1 MINRIVEPMP
11 FLEEIFIRFLFM
23 GFPCVILGNHIK
35 LYNGRILDERMDCP
49 RLCVLL
55 IQSPRAPEAI
65 RRKKELSETGST
77 GHLRPN
83 RGLNLALA
91 SFSSQKFDSDVN
103 LLTNMCHEA
112 FTRQF
117 TPVALRCFHFLSK
130 REKKK
135 KKRQTAGPPRHA
147 QAKKTHDCLPSRPS
161 STIPP
166 QKLHK
171 CNKSILRRQSR
182 LGYPPLQAGTGTRSK

>member
-1 MINRIVEPMP
+1 MY
-11 FLEEIFIRFLFM
+11 FLSNLRGRLRQSEERKSFPRQGQRAICGQIEALIWHWLRF
-23 GFPCVILGNHIK
+23 
-35 LYNGRILDERMDCP
+35 
-49 RLCVLL
+49 
-55 IQSPRAPEAI
+55 
-65 RRKKELSETGST
+65 RRK
-77 GHLRPN
+77 
-83 RGLNLALA
+83 
-91 SFSSQKFDSDVN
+91 KFDSDVK

-130 REKKK
+130 RERKK